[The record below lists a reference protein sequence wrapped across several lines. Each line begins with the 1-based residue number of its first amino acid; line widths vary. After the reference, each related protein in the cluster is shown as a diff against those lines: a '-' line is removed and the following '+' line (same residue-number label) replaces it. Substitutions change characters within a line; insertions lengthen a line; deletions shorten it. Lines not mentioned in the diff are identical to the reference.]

1 MALAGKHSF
10 SRTAPSVPSLLP
22 SLAGLS
28 RGEQSKCAPGIV
40 KLVTAGGNT
49 TGIARH
55 SPEQVPGAGTC
66 RAHTEPVPKQH
77 PGHVRGCTSPGRS
90 AGSSNF
96 PLLPPGMLNLFQG
109 LWRLPSPK
117 GAGEWLINTFQINIY
132 HGYPSFGKTD
142 RNSPALCLSHQPL
155 CRASCQLLS
164 RWDCCCSGICCAD
177 CIRQNAPS
185 ISNYYSPLITYQE
198 CQLV

>member
-28 RGEQSKCAPGIV
+28 RGEQSRCAPGIV

-49 TGIARH
+49 TGNCQAQPRAGSRGWH
-55 SPEQVPGAGTC
+55 LQSPH
-66 RAHTEPVPKQH
+66 RASAKTAPRACQGLHL
-77 PGHVRGCTSPGRS
+77 SGRS

-96 PLLPPGMLNLFQG
+96 PLLPPGMLNLLQG